1 MNTND
6 IFPWSDSFNTGIP
19 TIDEQHQRLVQLVN
33 HLARKLAH
41 QEDNLAL
48 NQVFDDLAAYAV
60 YHFQTEEAIWHEF
73 LPGDVT
79 EIEHKKVHDSFIG
92 QVIKLKEHAD
102 KDGEDAAI
110 EELVFFLIRW
120 LTSHILESDN
130 FSAQIALAVQSGV
143 PLDIA
148 KQQAKEKLT
157 LAAKSQL
164 GILINVFNSY
174 AKSSFQLLKTEHELR
189 VSAVAFN
196 SQDGIV
202 ITDEN
207 QIILRVNNAFTK
219 ITGYEFAEV
228 IGKTPA
234 ILKSGRQDQHFYK
247 KLWLAIEKDG
257 NWQGEIWNRNKSGRI
272 YPEWLSISAVK
283 DHNGAIKNYVA
294 TFSDITKQKEAES
307 AAHDLAFFD
316 PLTKLPNRR
325 LLLDRFQHA
334 LATRSRDEQYCALMF
349 IDIDD
354 FKDLNASKGLDVGDE
369 VLILTAERLKSCL
382 RPSDTIGI
390 NTISHM
396 GGDEFAVILESLGTE
411 PETAASRVEF
421 VSERIRSSIR
431 EPFNALGQDCNC
443 TVSIGVGLFKGG
455 DDAHIEYLIKHPSKA
470 LEQAKKE
477 GGDRACYFDPD
488 IQSQLD
494 SIAQLKEWMREAL
507 NDQYRLYYQIQV
519 DQNGAPVGAEALIRW
534 LHPEKG
540 LVSPAQFIPLA
551 EESGLIVEIGRWV
564 LTTACRQ
571 LKAWEAGDQ
580 FQNLVLSVNVSAK
593 QFAQSNFVDE
603 VTQILHT
610 TGVKPGQLKLELTES
625 MLAAN
630 IENTISKMQAL
641 KALGIKFS
649 LDDFGTGFSS
659 LTYLKRL
666 PLDQLK
672 IDQSF
677 VRDATNDQSD
687 AAIVRT
693 IIALGLTLEMNV
705 VAEGVETQ
713 EQYNF
718 LASNGCHTF
727 QGYLFSRPVPVEEFE
742 NLCNIGQDLRKVA
755 SRSAAAV

>member
-1 MNTND
+1 VDTND
-6 IFPWSDSFNTGIP
+6 ILPWSDSFNTGISK
-19 TIDEQHQRLVQLVN
+19 IDEQHQRLVHLIN
-33 HLARKLAH
+33 HLARKVAH
-41 QEDNLAL
+41 QEDSLAL
-48 NQVFDDLAAYAV
+48 NQVFDKLAAYAV
-60 YHFQTEEAIWHEF
+60 YHFQTEEAIWHMF
-73 LPGDVT
+73 LPDDVT
-79 EIEHKKVHDSFIG
+79 EIEHRKLHASFID
-92 QVIKLKEHAD
+92 QVSKLKEHAD
-102 KDGEDAAI
+102 IDGEDVAL
-110 EELVFFLIRW
+110 EEVLFFLIRW

-164 GILINVFNSY
+164 GILINVLTSY
-174 AKSSFQLLKTEHELR
+174 AKSSFELLKAEHELR
-189 VSAVAFN
+189 VTAVAFN
-196 SQDGIV
+196 SQDGIM
-202 ITDEN
+202 ITDQN
-207 QIILRVNNAFTK
+207 QVILRVNQAFTK

-234 ILKSGRQDQHFYK
+234 FLKSGRQDQLFYK
-247 KLWLAIEKDG
+247 KLWRVIEIDG
-257 NWQGEIWNRNKSGRI
+257 NWQGEIWNRHKSGRI

-283 DHNGAIKNYVA
+283 DHTGAVKNYVA

-307 AAHDLAFFD
+307 AVHDLAFFD

-334 LATRSRDEQYCALMF
+334 LATLSRDEQYCALML
-349 IDIDD
+349 IDLDN
-354 FKDLNASKGLDVGDE
+354 FKDLNASKGLDIGDE
-369 VLILTAERLKSCL
+369 VLILTAERLQSCL
-382 RPSDTIGI
+382 RPSDTIGM
-390 NTISHM
+390 NTISHI
-396 GGDEFAVILESLGTE
+396 GGDEFAVVLEVLGTE
-411 PETAASRVEF
+411 SETAASRVAF
-421 VSERIRSSIR
+421 VSERIRSSMKA
-431 EPFNALGQDCNC
+431 PFNVLGQECNC
-443 TVSIGVGLFKGG
+443 SVSIGVGLFKGG
-455 DDAHIEYLIKHPSKA
+455 NDSHIEYLIKHPSKA

-477 GGDRACYFDPD
+477 GGDRVCFFDPD

-507 NDQYRLYYQIQV
+507 DDQYRLYYQIQV
-519 DQNGAPVGAEALIRW
+519 NQNGMPVGAEALIRW
-534 LHPEKG
+534 HHPVKG
-540 LVSPAQFIPLA
+540 IVSPAQFIPLA
-551 EESGLIVEIGRWV
+551 EESGLIVDIGNWV
-564 LTTACRQ
+564 LRTACNR
-571 LKAWEAGDQ
+571 LKTWEVRDE
-580 FQNLVLSVNVSAK
+580 FRNLVLSVNVSAK
-593 QFAQSNFVDE
+593 QFAHSNFVAQ
-603 VTQILHT
+603 VTQILDQ
-610 TGVKPGQLKLELTES
+610 TGVNPSKLKLELTES
-625 MLAAN
+625 MLASN
-630 IENTISKMQAL
+630 IDNTISKMQAL
-641 KALGIKFS
+641 KAVGIQFS

-727 QGYLFSRPVPVEEFE
+727 QGYLFSRPVPIEEFE
-742 NLCNIGQDLRKVA
+742 NQVSRVA
-755 SRSAAAV
+755 PRIKNEAT